1 MYITIDTDF
10 LGFINAIKILDFF
23 FLQCTKGRIIKCLF
37 CYFVYDFFLLLLLL
51 FNLATPTTRS
61 GSHA

>member
-23 FLQCTKGRIIKCLF
+23 FLQRTKGRIIKCLF
-37 CYFVYDFFLLLLLL
+37 CYFVYDFCCCCCFLI
-51 FNLATPTTRS
+51 
-61 GSHA
+61 